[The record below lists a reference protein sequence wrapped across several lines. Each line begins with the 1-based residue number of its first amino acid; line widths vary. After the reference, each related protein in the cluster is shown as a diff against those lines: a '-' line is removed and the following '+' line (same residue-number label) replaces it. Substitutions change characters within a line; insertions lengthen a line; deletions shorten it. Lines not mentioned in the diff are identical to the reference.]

1 MKACIFYEAGNVKVE
16 EIPTPD
22 VLDGQVLVKTQA
34 ASICY
39 SDIRVFRGLKSAS
52 SGVAI
57 GHEAAGV
64 VAAVGKN
71 VSSVTPG
78 QLVSVCPIIPCGG
91 CYFCLRGLQNRCEHR
106 QTLGYQQNGALA
118 EYILAPEGLV
128 SMGHLLPLDN
138 SIDPAI
144 AAMVEP
150 FACALYSLETCKL
163 KPGGTVTIIG
173 CGPMGLIHLLI
184 AKQMGAS
191 KIIMSDP
198 VEERLQ
204 IARDLGA
211 TVAIN
216 PNEIGLKEVVG
227 ELTRG
232 IGSDLSIVSVGDV
245 SAVEDGIQVTRKQ
258 GYINIFGGLPPGS
271 ELTVDPNQIHYD
283 ELFLTGTQNAPTEH
297 YSRAA
302 ALLQVL
308 PETEKLIT
316 SRVPLVNAPDIFT
329 QRIALQGL
337 KTIVE
342 FPEI

>member
-1 MKACIFYEAGNVKVE
+1 MKACIFHEAGNVKIE

-22 VLDGQVLVKTQA
+22 VLDGQVLVKTKA

-52 SGVAI
+52 PGVAI

-64 VAAVGKN
+64 VEAVGKN
-71 VSSVTPG
+71 VSSVVPG
-78 QLVSVCPIIPCGG
+78 QLVAVCPIIPCGG

-106 QTLGYQQNGALA
+106 ETLGYQQNGALA

-128 SMGHLLPLDN
+128 TMGHLLPLDA
-138 SIDPAI
+138 SINPEV

-163 KPGGTVTIIG
+163 RPGGTVCIIG

-198 VEERLQ
+198 VEDRLQ
-204 IARDLGA
+204 TARDLGA
-211 TVAIN
+211 TIAIN
-216 PNEIGLKEVVG
+216 PQNINLKEIVD
-227 ELTRG
+227 ELTLG
-232 IGSDLSIVSVGDV
+232 IGADLSIVSVGDIT
-245 SAVEDGIQVTRKQ
+245 AVEDGIRVTRKQ

-271 ELTVDPNQIHYD
+271 ELVVDPNKIHYD

-302 ALLQVL
+302 SLLAVM
-308 PETEKLIT
+308 PGTERLIT
-316 SRVPLVNAPDIFT
+316 SRVPLANAPDIFT

-342 FPEI
+342 FP

>member
-1 MKACIFYEAGNVKVE
+1 MKACIFHEAGNVKIE

-22 VLDGQVLVKTQA
+22 VLDGQVLIKTKA
-34 ASICY
+34 ASVCY

-57 GHEAAGV
+57 GHEAAGIV
-64 VAAVGKN
+64 ESVGKN
-71 VSSVTPG
+71 VSSVVPG

-118 EYILAPEGLV
+118 EYILAPAGLV
-128 SMGHLLPLDN
+128 TMGHLLPLDA
-138 SIDPAI
+138 SINPEV

-163 KPGGTVTIIG
+163 RPGGTVCIIG

-191 KIIMSDP
+191 KIIMTDP

-204 IARDLGA
+204 TARALGA
-211 TVAIN
+211 TIAIN
-216 PNEIGLKEVVG
+216 PQKTNIKDVVD
-227 ELTRG
+227 ELTLG
-232 IGSDLSIVSVGDV
+232 IGADLSIVSVGDV
-245 SAVEDGIQVTRKQ
+245 SAVEDGIRVTRKQ
-258 GYINIFGGLPPGS
+258 GYIIIFGGLPPGS
-271 ELTVDPNQIHYD
+271 ELVVDPNKIHYD

-302 ALLQVL
+302 SLLAVM
-308 PETEKLIT
+308 PEAEKLIT
-316 SRVPLVNAPDIFT
+316 SRVPLANAPDIFT

-337 KTIVE
+337 KTIVQ
-342 FPEI
+342 FPEA